1 MKKLSIFGLVIFG
14 ILGFA
19 AMASADTLW
28 ATDVAWEAG
37 GRVKMNSFR
46 ANTDN
51 ALGSSDKDN
60 AGDKNFLSLGL
71 GGYAIFDFGAEFAE
85 TVEVV
90 ETTWGNRGGYK
101 EFAEVWVAGSGFDFD
116 AYVTGE
122 GFPEDDFV
130 FAGQIDNQDAQGYSA
145 VDLAGLSDS
154 PFRYV
159 AILDRTGG
167 NKDGFDVNA
176 VGVSPVQL
184 NPTPEPG
191 AFLLFGMGLAGLY
204 AARRRMG

>member
-1 MKKLSIFGLVIFG
+1 MKKFAIFGLVILG
-14 ILGFA
+14 TLGFST
-19 AMASADTLW
+19 MASADTLW
-28 ATDVAWEAG
+28 ATDVEWEAG

-51 ALGSSDKDN
+51 ALGAPDKDN
-60 AGDKNFLSLGL
+60 ADDRNFLSLGL
-71 GGYAIFDFGAEFAE
+71 GGFAIFDFGAEFAG

-101 EFAEVWVAGSGFDFD
+101 EFAEVWVADSGFDFD
-116 AYVTGE
+116 AYVMGD
-122 GFPEDDFV
+122 GFPQDDFT
-130 FAGQIDNQDAQGYSA
+130 FAGRIDNQDAQGYSA
-145 VDLAGLSDS
+145 VDLDGLSDS

-159 AILDRTGG
+159 AILDQTGG

-176 VGVSPVQL
+176 VGVSPVSA

-191 AFLLFGMGLAGLY
+191 TVVLLGMGLTGLY
-204 AARRRMG
+204 IRRRRSG

>member
-1 MKKLSIFGLVIFG
+1 
-14 ILGFA
+14 
-19 AMASADTLW
+19 MASADTLW

-37 GRVKMNSFR
+37 NRAKMDSFR

-51 ALGSSDKDN
+51 ALGSPDKDN

-71 GGYAIFDFGAEFAE
+71 GGHAIFDFGAEFAG

-90 ETTWGNRGGYK
+90 ETTWGNRGGHK

-122 GFPEDDFV
+122 GFPEEDFV

-145 VDLAGLSDS
+145 VDLTGLSDS

-176 VGVSPVQL
+176 VGVSPVQV

-191 AFLLFGMGLAGLY
+191 AILLFGMGLAGLY
-204 AARRRMG
+204 TVRRRKG